1 MTAVALVDISGSMAQ
16 REGSRRRIDLL
27 ADVLQQVL
35 TADPVIR
42 ITAFGS
48 IPEELT
54 GAEPGRN
61 LRLPEPCGSTA
72 LHLALERVAQGPCP
86 HRLVVISDGSPD
98 DPQAALAAA
107 KTLAPVIIDAYY
119 VGPDE
124 EPAAIG
130 FMRALSLA
138 GGRPGVAGL
147 RSLRRPE
154 ALAAEIRLRLGGPS

>member
-1 MTAVALVDISGSMAQ
+1 MTAVALADTSGSMAQ

-35 TADPVIR
+35 TADPAFR
-42 ITAFGS
+42 IIAFGS
-48 IPEELT
+48 VPEELT
-54 GAEPGRN
+54 GTEPGTN

-72 LHLALERVAQGPCP
+72 LHLALEHVARGPRPTRV
-86 HRLVVISDGSPD
+86 VVISDGSPD

-107 KTLAPVIIDAYY
+107 KTLAPITIDAYY
-119 VGPDE
+119 VGPDDDR
-124 EPAAIG
+124 AAIG

-147 RSLRRPE
+147 RSLARPE
-154 ALAAEIRLRLGGPS
+154 ALATEIRLRLGGPS

>member
-1 MTAVALVDISGSMAQ
+1 MTTVALVDTSGSMAQ

-35 TADPVIR
+35 AADPAIR
-42 ITAFGS
+42 IIAFAS

-72 LHLALERVAQGPCP
+72 LHLAFERAAQGPRP
-86 HRLVVISDGSPD
+86 NRLVVISDGSPD

-107 KTLAPVIIDAYY
+107 KALAPVIIDAYY
-119 VGPDE
+119 VGPDDE
-124 EPAAIG
+124 HAAIG
-130 FMRALSLA
+130 FMRALSFA
-138 GGRPGVAGL
+138 GGRPGVSGL
-147 RSLRRPE
+147 RSLARPE
-154 ALAAEIRLRLGGPS
+154 ALAAEIRLRLGRSS